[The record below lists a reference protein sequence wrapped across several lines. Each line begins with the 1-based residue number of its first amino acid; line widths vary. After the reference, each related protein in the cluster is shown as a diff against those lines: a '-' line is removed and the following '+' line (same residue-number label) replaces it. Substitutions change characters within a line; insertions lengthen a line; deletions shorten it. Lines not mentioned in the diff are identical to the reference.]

1 MDVQDMRIFARVA
14 AMQSLSSVGTEL
26 NLTPG
31 TISKRIQALED
42 DLGVKLFHR
51 NTRSIRITEEGE
63 KLLEYVTRILFEIEG
78 ARAAVGLNVEAPRG
92 KLRVSAPVS
101 LADVVGDAICEFM
114 RRHREIDIQID
125 LTDRIVNLQEDG
137 YDVVIRKGTP
147 RNSGLIRKPLAPD
160 LQVIVASP
168 QYVSTHGAPMIPADL
183 QHHSCLVLG
192 EGSHWDF
199 TRNGAK
205 QSIKVSGRL
214 RSDNGDMLIY
224 GARSGLGLIRVSKP
238 RIADML
244 AQSEL
249 VPVLTDYEVSVGSSI
264 CALYPGKKYVLPK
277 LRVFLDFLGEW
288 FREPRGGNKKTAL
301 EKKPTGLKAS
311 VGG

>member
-51 NTRSIRITEEGE
+51 NTRSLRITEEGE
-63 KLLEYVTRILFEIEG
+63 KLLEYVNRILSDIDG

-92 KLRVSAPVS
+92 KLRVSAPAS
-101 LADVVGDAICEFM
+101 LGDVVGDAICEFM
-114 RRHREIDIQID
+114 RRHKEIDIQID

-137 YDVVIRKGTP
+137 YDVVIRKGMP
-147 RNSGLIRKPLAPD
+147 RDSGLIRKPLAAD

-168 QYVSTHGAPMIPADL
+168 QYIATHGAPQAPSNLLD
-183 QHHSCLVLG
+183 HSCLVLG
-192 EGSHWDF
+192 EGSHWEF
-199 TRNGAK
+199 TRNGTK
-205 QSIKVSGRL
+205 ESIRVSGRL

-238 RIADML
+238 RIRDFL
-244 AQSEL
+244 AKSEL
-249 VPVLTDYEVSVGSSI
+249 VPVLEDYEVSVGSSI
-264 CALYPGKKYVLPK
+264 CALYPEKKYVLPK
-277 LRVFLDFLGEW
+277 LRVFLDFLGDW
-288 FREPRGGNKKTAL
+288 FREPRTGNKGTAF
-301 EKKPTGLKAS
+301 EKKAPVLKAG